1 MPGIALVSEIEQELG
16 GIADL
21 AARLGSG
28 QWRAGELVT
37 LTHILL
43 QAAGNAADWLKLGDG
58 MVAEGLALHAEAARA
73 FLNKILDGET
83 AS

>member
-1 MPGIALVSEIEQELG
+1 LSGPG
-16 GIADL
+16 
-21 AARLGSG
+21 
-28 QWRAGELVT
+28 AG
-37 LTHILL
+37 
-43 QAAGNAADWLKLGDG
+43 WLKLGDG